1 MLKVRKPIL
10 TTIVVIV
17 GLLYFISGIIKLND
31 PLGFSYKLQ
40 EYFSVFGLSFLTNI
54 ATTFSIIIGVLEVS
68 LALFLLFGI
77 YRRITLKGLLFS
89 ILFFTLLTFISA
101 AFKVVKDCGCF
112 GEVLI
117 ISPWLSFFKDVI
129 IFILIWLIYKNQNE
143 LPNSL
148 IKEKSTK
155 IVAFII
161 INAGLIMG
169 IFTFN
174 FLPFIDFSAFKKGVN
189 LMELDGSHDEYEII
203 YSLKNIKSGKEK
215 QLNQDDYNSSGI
227 WKDKDWEIFGEPTR
241 NLTKKG
247 KKSSVQHLVIRDEFS
262 TDYTQELLGNPYYN
276 LIIVAPDLADVNINA
291 LGNMNALTINAA
303 EQFNIRSILLTS
315 SLPKEANDT
324 AKNLKLFPLIFYA
337 DGSIVKSIVRSKPGL
352 ILLKDGIIINKWHF
366 NNLPNL
372 EELTQK
378 YFNQ

>member
-40 EYFSVFGLSFLTNI
+40 EYFSVFGLSFLSNI

-68 LALFLLFGI
+68 LALFLLLGI
-77 YRRITLKGLLFS
+77 YRIITLKGLLFS

-101 AFKVVKDCGCF
+101 AFKLVTDCGCF

-155 IVAFII
+155 IAAFII
-161 INAGLIMG
+161 VNVGLILG

-189 LMELDGSHDEYEII
+189 LMEIGGSRDEYEII
-203 YSLKNIKSGKEK
+203 YLLKNIKSGEEK

-247 KKSSVQHLVIRDEFS
+247 KKNSVQHLIIRDEFS

-276 LIIVAPDLADVNINA
+276 LIIVAPDLGDVNINA
-291 LGNMNALTINAA
+291 LGNMNALTINVA

-352 ILLKDGIIINKWHF
+352 VLLKDGIIIDKWHF
-366 NNLPNL
+366 NNMPKL